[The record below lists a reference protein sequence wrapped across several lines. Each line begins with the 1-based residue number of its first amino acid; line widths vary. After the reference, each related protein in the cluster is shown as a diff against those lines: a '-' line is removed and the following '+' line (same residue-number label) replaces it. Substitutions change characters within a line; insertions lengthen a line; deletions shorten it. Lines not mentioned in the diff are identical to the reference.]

1 MPNPG
6 KELSSI
12 DFASMLG
19 GPLNAVVDAQA
30 KAAMSSV
37 NFIKSVGFKQPAK
50 KVKLGEQA
58 TTEEP
63 VYVGFKFPK
72 EVSPYVPE
80 DPGGAILTIAVTS
93 GGAGYTT
100 APTVTIPPS
109 TDGSQATAVANL
121 TADGKVESITVLAGG
136 SRYTNAVTPTLS
148 PAPTGTG
155 ATAATL
161 GAVTVSPKVDA
172 KKAVY
177 ETMQLDVPILTML
190 PIPYIRVEEVTVDF
204 NAKID
209 TMESLQI
216 DHSMDYAYE
225 ANAGFS
231 YSGISAGFKASL
243 ATQSTTSLGVDV
255 ARTYTMGVHI
265 KAVQNELPAGMEKMM
280 GILESTIRSQPV
292 SLAR

>member
-37 NFIKSVGFKQPAK
+37 NFIKSVGFKQPPK
-50 KVKLGEQA
+50 KVKPGEQA

-80 DPGGAILTIAVTS
+80 DPGGAITS
-93 GGAGYTT
+93 IPITNPGAGYTT
-100 APTVTIPPS
+100 PPAITIPAPGAGG
-109 TDGSQATAVANL
+109 TQATAVATL
-121 TADGKVESITVLAGG
+121 TADGKLESITITAPG
-136 SRYTNAVTPTLS
+136 SRYSGTVNVTIEAPPAGGTQAAAGPATLS
-148 PAPTGTG
+148 A
-155 ATAATL
+155 
-161 GAVTVSPKVDA
+161 KIEA
-172 KKAVY
+172 KKAVF
-177 ETMQLDVPILTML
+177 EMMQLDVPILTML

-216 DHSMDYAYE
+216 DHSMEYGYE

-231 YSGISAGFKASL
+231 YSGFSAGFKASL

-280 GILESTIRSQPV
+280 GILESTIRTQPV